1 VALASRRLPSLSD
14 NRRGRLLVAGF
25 VVGVAGLIFAGFDEN
40 PGHSTRSLVVRVVF
54 GLVLLA
60 EGLVL
65 TMRRFRGSAR
75 QLVVQRLL
83 ALLGRGSFW
92 RFVFDPLVWLAG
104 FGFIVVGALELAR
117 AVQSAF

>member
-1 VALASRRLPSLSD
+1 
-14 NRRGRLLVAGF
+14 
-25 VVGVAGLIFAGFDEN
+25 
-40 PGHSTRSLVVRVVF
+40 
-54 GLVLLA
+54 
-60 EGLVL
+60 
-65 TMRRFRGSAR
+65 MRRFRGSAR